1 MPLYAILY
9 VTSLCF
15 SVQEGKY
22 PQWLSLSLLF
32 CETCAAWACEI
43 VHPGI
48 VAWIKGTEREREER
62 VVFYNL
68 LVCVFIWLLTK
79 HTLLCQKIQK
89 QLVKHHGKRHFYY
102 WCTNATLPP
111 HTCIFHTENKPGTF
125 SILTSSSTLIKTN
138 SFMNLYKLFCC
149 FRHLYDHNM
158 PMRVVNL
165 FLPGWLYLTC
175 TCLTCTYE
183 NELRER
189 VKRLFVYVFHFCL
202 LGTPFLRKYPV

>member
-1 MPLYAILY
+1 MFLFSHFWCVCAVDASLRNFIRYLTMFLCSRGKISA
-9 VTSLCF
+9 VT
-15 SVQEGKY
+15 
-22 PQWLSLSLLF
+22 LSLSPFLWNM
-32 CETCAAWACEI
+32 CWVSVWNSTSWNRYMD
-43 VHPGI
+43 
-48 VAWIKGTEREREER
+48 KGNREREREER

-111 HTCIFHTENKPGTF
+111 HTCIFHTENKLGTF
-125 SILTSSSTLIKTN
+125 SILTSSSTLVKTN

-165 FLPGWLYLTC
+165 FCRAGFISHAH
-175 TCLTCTYE
+175 
-183 NELRER
+183 
-189 VKRLFVYVFHFCL
+189 V
-202 LGTPFLRKYPV
+202 